1 MSCVQLTAHRP
12 AAGTKPQVSL
22 SFTRVPN
29 ELGAKYD
36 AIGGR
41 YLTVHPRQA
50 LTPEEVEKRLIRAVR
65 EAAKA
70 VGSICECKSAL

>member
-1 MSCVQLTAHRP
+1 LTLAP
-12 AAGTKPQVSL
+12 AECFGIGTKAPQVSL

-50 LTPEEVEKRLIRAVR
+50 LAPEEVEKRLIPAVR
-65 EAAKA
+65 AAASA
-70 VGSICECKSAL
+70 VGSICECDVMRG